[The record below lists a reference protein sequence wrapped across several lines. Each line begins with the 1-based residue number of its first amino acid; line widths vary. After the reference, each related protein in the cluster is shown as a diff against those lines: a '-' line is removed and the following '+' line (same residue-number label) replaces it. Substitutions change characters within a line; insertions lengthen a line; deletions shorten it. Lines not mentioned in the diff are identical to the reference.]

1 MKIKILKLTIL
12 SLSLAFVNINV
23 LGQESVLKLDLETAL
38 RIAHDNNPTIKIA
51 DIEIQR
57 VDYAKKEAIGA
68 LLPSLN
74 AVGQYTDNVM
84 KQVMF
89 MPESFSA
96 LMGGQKYMEM
106 GYKNSYNGVLSTQI
120 PIINFTLWQNIK
132 NKQNDIDIIIEKSR
146 ASKIEMTKQVKDAYY
161 GVLLSKS
168 SLKVLEQ
175 SHKNALE
182 TLKNIENS
190 YKQGVVSEYDF
201 IRAQVNVNNLN
212 PILINAKNGV
222 ELAIMQLRMILSLPA
237 EQNIETQETLESFNN
252 NISMFSQIDKETA
265 LIQNSDLKILDYNI
279 TGLENQL
286 KLINTQHLP
295 MLSASGNYIYQTQS
309 EDFNFK
315 EYNWVS
321 SSSIG
326 LQLTVPLFSGMQK
339 VNQAKQVKM
348 AIKGLQLQREYAKDG
363 INLQIQAAINQM
375 KAAKEQ
381 LNVNKDAIKQAERG
395 YEIAKVRY
403 QVGSGTILELNDSE
417 LSLTQ
422 SSLNYQQSL
431 YNFLSAQANVEKI
444 MGNIN

>member
-51 DIEIQR
+51 DIEIQK

>member
-120 PIINFTLWQNIK
+120 PIVNFTLWQNIK

>member
-120 PIINFTLWQNIK
+120 PIVNFTLWQNIK

-252 NISMFSQIDKETA
+252 NISLFSQIDKETA